1 MTGRCRSC
9 IFVQPD
15 SGRSRF
21 VAHLSFLG
29 LMTMKLLVLLSK
41 ISQQENPGTQ
51 WWLEDY
57 SFPFGMCFFRGY
69 ARFRNLSLG
78 TAWICILVH
87 SLIFFSIK
95 PTQKYVQSKSNLIC
109 ISFQFYTLYRNFVV
123 CVPSIF
129 RAIFSKNTLLYFI

>member
-1 MTGRCRSC
+1 MSQLYFCSAGFRS
-9 IFVQPD
+9 VQICGASLVPWVD
-15 SGRSRF
+15 G
-21 VAHLSFLG
+21 FL
-29 LMTMKLLVLLSK
+29 KLLVLLSK

-129 RAIFSKNTLLYFI
+129 RAIYSKYTLLYFI